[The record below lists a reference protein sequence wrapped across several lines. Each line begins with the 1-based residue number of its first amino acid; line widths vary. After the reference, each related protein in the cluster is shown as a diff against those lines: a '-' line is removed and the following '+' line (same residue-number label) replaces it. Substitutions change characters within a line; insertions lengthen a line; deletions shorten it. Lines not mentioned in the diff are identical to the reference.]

1 LNAIQISLP
10 TTMKERPMGSTPAT
24 TAPTSETHDKG
35 LRRNAI
41 GLGRIVALGLAAVA
55 PAYSLAVTLGF
66 VVGAVGLQTPAAFLL
81 GFVPILFTAFA
92 FRDLN
97 QVMPDCG
104 GQFVWISRALGPVAG
119 WFFGGWVPQI
129 ATFIATAALAEVA
142 TVYLL
147 DAVGLSAIA
156 ANPLASTSVAV
167 ILIALSAAIA
177 VRGIELAA
185 WVQYALIAL
194 QILAIG
200 GFCVGAFTA
209 MSNGTAPGAGTA
221 PSLAWFNPFAVSDP
235 GGLVTGVVLCLFIYW
250 GWDSLI
256 AVNEETTERSRTPG
270 RAVLI
275 STIILLVLYC
285 GASVAAIGFG
295 GTALITDP
303 KNINDVL
310 SVLGPQAT
318 GQVFGHIITL
328 AIGLSALAC
337 LFTVALST
345 PRQWL
350 SMATYRALP
359 ATITRVHPT
368 HRTPHVA
375 TYWWAG
381 ISIVTIVLLT
391 LLATDFIGL
400 AILAIGVMIAAY
412 YAATAVA
419 AIVYFA
425 PDMRRNPGRL
435 IVAGVLPGLGAAM
448 MLVAFVVSAVEMAAP
463 DYVGASILGVGTVFW
478 IGIGALAIGVVVTFA
493 LRRHYRDFFSGRTIP
508 TGRFGDTD
516 FVIADPVDAD
526 HRPVDSVV
534 AVAGEPDNP
543 ENTGDNADVAETTL
557 IREER

>member
-1 LNAIQISLP
+1 MS
-10 TTMKERPMGSTPAT
+10 STPVGTHPVLDAHG
-24 TAPTSETHDKG
+24 TAPGAPDAHDKG

-41 GLGRIVALGLAAVA
+41 GLGRIVALGLASVA

-81 GFVPILFTAFA
+81 GFIPILFTAFA

-104 GQFVWISRALGPVAG
+104 GVFVWITRALGPVAG

-142 TVYLL
+142 SVYLF
-147 DAVGLSAIA
+147 DAVGLEAVA
-156 ANPLASTSVAV
+156 ANPLATTSFAV
-167 ILIALSAAIA
+167 VLIALSAAIA

-194 QILAIG
+194 QIVAIG
-200 GFCVGAFTA
+200 GFCVGAFIA
-209 MSNGTAPGAGTA
+209 MSNGTAPGAGTT
-221 PSLAWFNPFAVSDP
+221 PSLEWFNPFAVSDP
-235 GGLVTGVVLCLFIYW
+235 GGLVAGVILCLFIYW
-250 GWDSLI
+250 GWDALI
-256 AVNEETTERSRTPG
+256 SVNEETTDRSRTPG

-275 STIILLVLYC
+275 STVILLVLYC

-295 GTALITDP
+295 GINLITDP

-310 SVLGPQAT
+310 SVLGPMAT
-318 GQVFGHIITL
+318 GEVFGRVITL
-328 AIGLSALAC
+328 AIGLSALAA
-337 LFTVALST
+337 LFTVAVST
-345 PRQWL
+345 PRSWL
-350 SMATYRALP
+350 SMATYKALP
-359 ATITRVHPT
+359 AAIKRVHRI

-381 ISIVTIVLLT
+381 ISIATIALLT

-412 YAATAVA
+412 YAATAIS

-435 IVAGVLPGLGAAM
+435 IVAGILPGLGAVM
-448 MLVAFVVSAVEMAAP
+448 MVIAFVVSAVQMAAP
-463 DYVGASILGVGTVFW
+463 DYVGASILGIGTVFW
-478 IGIGALAIGVVVTFA
+478 IGIGALALGVVVTFA
-493 LRRHYRDFFSGRTIP
+493 LRPRFRDFFAGRTIP
-508 TGRFGDTD
+508 TGKVGDTD
-516 FVIADPVDAD
+516 FVIADPVDSPALATD
-526 HRPVDSVV
+526 HTP
-534 AVAGEPDNP
+534 
-543 ENTGDNADVAETTL
+543 

>member
-1 LNAIQISLP
+1 MS
-10 TTMKERPMGSTPAT
+10 STPVEA
-24 TAPTSETHDKG
+24 APAAPAHDKG

-81 GFVPILFTAFA
+81 GFIPILFTAFA

-104 GQFVWISRALGPVAG
+104 SQFVWITRALGPVAG

-129 ATFIATAALAEVA
+129 ATFIATAALAQVA
-142 TVYLL
+142 TVYLF
-147 DAVGLSAIA
+147 DAVGLTAIA
-156 ANPLASTSVAV
+156 ANPLATTSVAV
-167 ILIALSAAIA
+167 VLIALSAAIA

-194 QILAIG
+194 QIVAIG
-200 GFCVGAFTA
+200 GFCVGAFIA
-209 MSNGTAPGAGTA
+209 MSNGTAPGAGTT
-221 PSLAWFNPFAVSDP
+221 PSLEWFNPFAVSDF
-235 GGLVTGVVLCLFIYW
+235 GGLVAGVILCLFIYW

-256 AVNEETTERSRTPG
+256 SVNEETTERSRTPG
-270 RAVLI
+270 RAVI
-275 STIILLVLYC
+275 VSTVILLVLYC
-285 GASVAAIGFG
+285 GASVAALGFG
-295 GTALITDP
+295 GVTLITDP

-310 SVLGPQAT
+310 SVLGPMAT
-318 GQVFGHIITL
+318 GDVFGHIITL
-328 AIGLSALAC
+328 AIGLSALAA
-337 LFTVALST
+337 LFTVAVST
-345 PRQWL
+345 PRSWL
-350 SMATYRALP
+350 SMSTYKALP
-359 ATITRVHPT
+359 ASIARVHRI

-412 YAATAVA
+412 YAVTAIA

-435 IVAGVLPGLGAAM
+435 IVAGILPGLGALM
-448 MLVAFVVSAVEMAAP
+448 MVIALVVSAVQMAAP
-463 DYVGASILGVGTVFW
+463 DYVGTSILGIGTVFW
-478 IGIGALAIGVVVTFA
+478 IGIGGLVLGVVVTFV
-493 LRRHYRDFFSGRTIP
+493 LRPVFREYFGGRTIP
-508 TGRFGDTD
+508 IGKVGDTD
-516 FVIADPVDAD
+516 FVIADPVDS
-526 HRPVDSVV
+526 PLSVDVDDV
-534 AVAGEPDNP
+534 DPDS
-543 ENTGDNADVAETTL
+543 AL

>member
-1 LNAIQISLP
+1 MS
-10 TTMKERPMGSTPAT
+10 STPVHSAT
-24 TAPTSETHDKG
+24 ASDAHDKG

-81 GFVPILFTAFA
+81 GFIPILFTAFA

-104 GQFVWISRALGPVAG
+104 GVFVWISRALGPVAG

-142 TVYLL
+142 TVYLF
-147 DAVGLSAIA
+147 DAVGLGAIA
-156 ANPLASTSVAV
+156 ANPLATTSVAV
-167 ILIALSAAIA
+167 VLIALSAAIA

-194 QILAIG
+194 QIVAIG
-200 GFCVGAFTA
+200 GFCVGAFMA
-209 MSNGTAPGAGTA
+209 MSNGTAPGAGTT

-235 GGLVTGVVLCLFIYW
+235 GGLVTGVILCLFIYW

-256 AVNEETTERSRTPG
+256 SVNEETTDRSRNPG

-285 GASVAAIGFG
+285 AASVAAIGFG
-295 GTALITDP
+295 GIKLITDP
-303 KNINDVL
+303 KTINDVL
-310 SVLGPQAT
+310 SVLGPMAT
-318 GQVFGHIITL
+318 GQIFGHIITL

-337 LFTVALST
+337 LFTVAVST
-345 PRQWL
+345 PRSWL

-359 ATITRVHPT
+359 AAITRM
-368 HRTPHVA
+368 HRKYLTPHVA

-381 ISIVTIVLLT
+381 ISIATIVLLT

-412 YAATAVA
+412 YAVTAIA
-419 AIVYFA
+419 AIVFFA

-435 IVAGVLPGLGAAM
+435 VVAGILPGLGAVM
-448 MLVAFVVSAVEMAAP
+448 MVIAFVVSAIEMAAP
-463 DYVGASILGVGTVFW
+463 DYVGASILGIGTVFW
-478 IGIGALAIGVVVTFA
+478 IGIGALVLGLIVTFA
-493 LRRHYRDFFSGRTIP
+493 LRPHYRDFFSGRTIP
-508 TGRFGDTD
+508 VGKYGDTD
-516 FVIADPVDAD
+516 FVIADPIIAVPIVADSPTLVEVADVDAD
-526 HRPVDSVV
+526 P
-534 AVAGEPDNP
+534 
-543 ENTGDNADVAETTL
+543 TL

>member
-1 LNAIQISLP
+1 MIPQQADP
-10 TTMKERPMGSTPAT
+10 PG
-24 TAPTSETHDKG
+24 TAGHPDKG
-35 LRRNAI
+35 LRPNAV

-55 PAYSLAVTLGF
+55 PAYSLAVTLGY
-66 VVGAVGLQTPAAFLL
+66 VVGAVGFQTPAAFLL

-97 QVMPDCG
+97 AAMPDCG
-104 GQFVWISRALGPVAG
+104 GVFVWISRALGPFCG

-147 DAVGLSAIA
+147 DAVGLEALA
-156 ANPLASTSVAV
+156 ANPVATTSGAV
-167 ILIALSAAIA
+167 LLIAVSTAIA

-200 GFCVGAFTA
+200 GFCVGAFIA
-209 MSNGTAPGAGTA
+209 MGDGTAPGAGTA
-221 PSLAWFNPFAVSDP
+221 PSLDWFNPFAVSDP
-235 GGLVTGVVLCLFIYW
+235 SGLVTGVILCLFIYW

-256 AVNEETTERSRTPG
+256 SVNEETTERSRTPG

-285 GASVAAIGFG
+285 GASVAALGFG
-295 GTALITDP
+295 GIRLITSP
-303 KNINDVL
+303 HAISDVL
-310 SVLGPQAT
+310 SVLGPMAT
-318 GQVFGHIITL
+318 GQVFGRVITL
-328 AIGLSALAC
+328 AIGLSALAA
-337 LFTVALST
+337 LFTVAVST
-345 PRQWL
+345 PRSWL

-359 ATITRVHPT
+359 AAIARVHRT

-381 ISIVTIVLLT
+381 ISCATVVLLT
-391 LLATDFIGL
+391 LLSTDFIGL
-400 AILAIGVMIAAY
+400 AVLAIGVMIAAY

-425 PDMRRNPGRL
+425 PNMRRNPGRL
-435 IVAGVLPGLGAAM
+435 LVAGVLPGLGAVL
-448 MLVAFVVSAVEMAAP
+448 MLIAFVASAIDMARP
-463 DYVGASILGVGTVFW
+463 DYAGASILGVGTVFW
-478 IGIGALAIGVVVTFA
+478 IGIGALLLGVVVTIAVRPAFA
-493 LRRHYRDFFSGRTIP
+493 AFFAKRTIP
-508 TGRFGDTD
+508 VGRYGDTD
-516 FVIADPVDAD
+516 FVIADPVEPGSAD
-526 HRPVDSVV
+526 PHRV
-534 AVAGEPDNP
+534 EPDLGAP
-543 ENTGDNADVAETTL
+543 TSLPA